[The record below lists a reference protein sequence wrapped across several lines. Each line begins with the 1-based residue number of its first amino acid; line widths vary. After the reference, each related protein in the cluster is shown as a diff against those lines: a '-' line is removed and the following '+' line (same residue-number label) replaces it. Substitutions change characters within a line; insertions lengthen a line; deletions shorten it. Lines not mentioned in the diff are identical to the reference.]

1 MHSAVLWCGN
11 KSTYNKEVMRY
22 LTELKGNWNDI
33 KEKLEQKFAMLTD
46 NDLWFVEGEQDE
58 MLGRIQLKLGKTNEE
73 MNELIF
79 EL

>member
-1 MHSAVLWCGN
+1 M
-11 KSTYNKEVMRY
+11 MRY
-22 LTELKGNWNDI
+22 LSELKGNWNDI

-46 NDLWFVEGEQDE
+46 NDLWFVEGQQDE
-58 MLGRIQLKLGKTNEE
+58 MLCRIQLKLGKTNEE

>member
-1 MHSAVLWCGN
+1 
-11 KSTYNKEVMRY
+11 MRY

-33 KEKLEQKFAMLTD
+33 KERLEHKFSMLTD

-58 MLGRIQLKLGKTNEE
+58 MLSCIQLKLGKTNEE